1 MDTGLYIHI
10 PFCKGKC
17 HYCDFCSFTG
27 ADKTLKDSYTAELCR
42 RVREWKSR
50 CATRKFDTV
59 YLGGGTP
66 TLLDGEQATM
76 LMCTVQ
82 ECFGLRSDAE
92 ITVECNPA
100 TADEKNLA
108 LWHDLGVNR
117 LSIGVQSA
125 VDDELKKLGR
135 IHKFSDAADT
145 VRAARNVGINNI
157 NIDLMIGI
165 PDQTRESLDY
175 TLEKYLELDCQHIS
189 AYCLSVEEG
198 TRFYKNRSR
207 LNIAD
212 ADTVA
217 DMYAQVSDKLSASGY
232 EHYEISNFAKN
243 GYRSR
248 HNTHTWQCREYLGL
262 GVAAYSYFDGE
273 RFGNSRDMD
282 AFLRGEDIVC
292 ESYRPDRDERMEEY
306 IMLGLRLRDGID
318 IGEFDRAFD
327 VDFEK
332 IYGEKC
338 KPYIA
343 SGYLV
348 RADGRLFMTREGWQV
363 SNAIL
368 ADIL

>member
-42 RVREWKSR
+42 RMREWKNR
-50 CATRKFDTV
+50 CVTRKFDTV
-59 YLGGGTP
+59 YFGGGTP
-66 TLLDGEQATM
+66 TLLDSEQATELM
-76 LMCTVQ
+76 LTVR
-82 ECFGLRSDAE
+82 ECFELRSDAE
-92 ITVECNPA
+92 ITLECNPA
-100 TADEKNLA
+100 TADQNSLA
-108 LWHDLGVNR
+108 LWHSLGVNR

-135 IHKFSDAADT
+135 IHKFSDAADI
-145 VRAARNVGINNI
+145 VRAARDVGIENI

-165 PDQTRESLDY
+165 PDQTEESLKY
-175 TLEKYLELDCQHIS
+175 TLEKYLGLDPEHIS
-189 AYCLSVEEG
+189 AYCLSLEEG
-198 TRFYKNRSR
+198 TRFYKNRDK

-217 DMYAQVSDKLSASGY
+217 DMYWSVADTLTKHGY
-232 EHYEISNFAKN
+232 EHYEISNYAKA
-243 GYRSR
+243 GRRSR

-262 GVAAYSYFDGE
+262 GVAAYSYFDGQ

-292 ESYRPDRDERMEEY
+292 ESYSPDSAEQLEEY
-306 IMLGLRLRDGID
+306 IMLGLRLREGID
-318 IGEFDRAFD
+318 ISELQRRFG
-327 VDFEK
+327 VDFDAVYAER
-332 IYGEKC
+332 C
-338 KPYIA
+338 RPYIA
-343 SGYLV
+343 SGHLFCEG
-348 RADGRLFMTREGWQV
+348 GRLYMSREGWQV

>member
-10 PFCKGKC
+10 PFCKSKC
-17 HYCDFCSFTG
+17 HYCDFCSFTN
-27 ADKTLKDSYTAELCR
+27 ADKDLIERYVDELCR
-42 RVREWKSR
+42 RAENWESR
-50 CATRKFDTV
+50 LESRKIDTV

-66 TLLDGEQATM
+66 TLLSPDQAKK
-76 LMCTVQ
+76 LMGKVFR
-82 ECFGLRSDAE
+82 CFDVLPDAE

-100 TADEKNLA
+100 TADEKSLA
-108 LWHDLGVNR
+108 VWRELGVNR

-125 VDDELKKLGR
+125 VDTELRLLGR
-135 IHKFSDAADT
+135 IHKFEDAANT
-145 VRAARNVGINNI
+145 VSMARAAGIDNI

-165 PDQTRESLDY
+165 PEQTRDSLDY
-175 TLEKYLELDCQHIS
+175 TLDKYIELDCKHIS

-198 TRFYKNRSR
+198 TKFYKNRHK
-207 LNIAD
+207 LNVAD

-217 DMYAQVSDKLSASGY
+217 DMYSQVSDRLTASGY
-232 EHYEISNFAKN
+232 EHYEISNFAKPDC
-243 GYRSR
+243 RSR

-292 ESYRPDRDERMEEY
+292 ESYRPDRAERMEEY
-306 IMLGLRLRDGID
+306 IMLGLRLREGID
-318 IGEFDRAFD
+318 ICEFNRTFD
-327 VDFEK
+327 CDLEK

-338 KPYIA
+338 KPYIEK
-343 SGYLV
+343 GYLR
-348 RADGRLFMTREGWQV
+348 RADGRLFMTRQGWQV